1 MKKRWMKWS
10 AILSAVGFLLVF
22 AIGEEP
28 LQAAAAA
35 LSTVGSSA
43 AVLHLQSAQIGKQ
56 SNGYVT
62 PGYKVPHAGA
72 STVKRYQSSNIP
84 SSYDLR
90 SQNKVTSVKD
100 QDNNNDCWAF
110 AAMGSLE
117 STLMPSENDNFSES
131 DLQNTSG
138 FDFGPN
144 DGGNDQMATA
154 YLARWSGPS
163 MSSGVQKHVQ
173 NVDWLPNR
181 TGYGDTT
188 VDNAIKQAVINGT
201 AVAVPLYFDDN
212 YYNSGTYSYY
222 YNGGNSSNHEIDVVG
237 WDDNY
242 PASNFSGKSGGTPAY
257 NGAFLCKNSWGTGW
271 GDKGYFYISYCDTV
285 FGEDGSTV
293 YDDAESTGN
302 YSEIYQYDPL
312 GFTAATEGSSG
323 IQWMANVFKAND
335 NNSLTAVSF
344 YTLAPSAGYKVY
356 VIPQYTGS
364 LSSNT
369 RKLVASGTESEA
381 GYHTA
386 ELSSSIALKQ
396 GSTFAVEVQFTA
408 QGVQIPLEAP
418 VKGYSSKATASAGQ
432 SFVSYD
438 GNGWTDTTQAFGSN
452 LNANVCVKAFTT
464 APDSP
469 DSTDNSSSSQPSGS
483 SSSDSA
489 GTVKTPPVL
498 SPQMNL
504 ESPDSSTQYGNV
516 TVAGWALNS
525 AGVSRVDVYI
535 DKGTANQKLYSTLV
549 NLPRADVKTIVDPDG
564 HYIGSSNSGFN
575 LSIPAAD
582 FAAGQHTVSAE
593 AIGSDGTVQWTVR
606 SFTAGPASASSLDSP
621 ATAMCSGNV
630 TISGWALN
638 HAGMNRVDVY
648 IDLGTASQKFFST
661 LVNGNRA
668 DVKTIVDPDGHYIG
682 SSNSGFNLMIPAAA
696 LPAGQHTLNAAAIGN
711 DGTVQWMVRS
721 FTVGPTSVSSL
732 DSPAAATCSGD
743 VKVSG
748 WALNHAG
755 MNRVDVYVDLGT
767 ASQKFFST
775 LVNGSRAD
783 VKTIVDPDGQYIGSS
798 NSGFNLMI
806 PAAALPAGQHTLNAA
821 AIGNDGTVQWMV
833 RSFTVGPDS
842 VCSLDS
848 PAAAM
853 CSGNVEVSGW
863 ALNHAG
869 MNRVDVYVDLGTTSQ
884 KFFSTSVNGS
894 RADVKTIV
902 DPDGQYIG
910 SSNSGFS
917 LTIPV
922 AALSAGQHT
931 LNVAAIG
938 NDGTVQWMVRSFGV

>member
-212 YYNSGTYSYY
+212 YYNSGTPSYY

-242 PASNFSGKSGGTPAY
+242 PASNFSGKSGGTPAH

-312 GFTAATEGSSG
+312 GFTASTEGSSG

-364 LSSNT
+364 LSGST

-386 ELSSSIALKQ
+386 KLSASTTLKR
-396 GSTFAVEVQFTA
+396 GSTFAVEVQFTVKGA
-408 QGVQIPLEAP
+408 QIPLEAS

-438 GNGWTDTTQAFGSN
+438 GNGWMDTTQAFGN
-452 LNANVCVKAFTT
+452 NFIANVCVKAFTT
-464 APDSP
+464 VSK
-469 DSTDNSSSSQPSGS
+469 STDSIGNSSSSQSPGG
-483 SSSDSA
+483 SSSDSVDVA
-489 GTVKTPPVL
+489 KTIPAPV
-498 SPQMNL
+498 PQMNL
-504 ESPDSSTQYGNV
+504 EKPDSSTQYGNV
-516 TVAGWALNS
+516 KV
-525 AGVSRVDVYI
+525 
-535 DKGTANQKLYSTLV
+535 
-549 NLPRADVKTIVDPDG
+549 
-564 HYIGSSNSGFN
+564 
-575 LSIPAAD
+575 
-582 FAAGQHTVSAE
+582 
-593 AIGSDGTVQWTVR
+593 
-606 SFTAGPASASSLDSP
+606 
-621 ATAMCSGNV
+621 
-630 TISGWALN
+630 SGWALN

-648 IDLGTASQKFFST
+648 VDLGTASQKFFST

-668 DVKTIVDPDGHYIG
+668 DVKTIVDPNGQYIG
-682 SSNSGFNLMIPAAA
+682 SSNSGFSLTVPASA
-696 LPAGQHTLNAAAIGN
+696 LSAGKHTLNVAAIGN

-732 DSPAAATCSGD
+732 DSPATATCSGN

-783 VKTIVDPDGQYIGSS
+783 VKTIVDPNGRYIGSS
-798 NSGFNLMI
+798 NSGFSLTI
-806 PAAALPAGQHTLNAA
+806 PASALSAGKHTLNVA

-833 RSFTVGPDS
+833 RSFTVGPTS
-842 VCSLDS
+842 VSSLDS
-848 PAAAM
+848 PATAT
-853 CSGNVEVSGW
+853 CSGNVKVSGW

-869 MNRVDVYVDLGTTSQ
+869 MNRVDVYVDLGTASQ
-884 KFFSTSVNGS
+884 KFFSTLVNGN

-902 DPDGQYIG
+902 DPNGQYIG

-917 LTIPV
+917 LTVP
-922 AALSAGQHT
+922 ASALSAGKHT

-938 NDGTVQWMVRSFGV
+938 NDGTVQWMVRNFET